1 MGSIESRKRYI
12 GVIYMEITIMCLL
25 SGLSFRLENRGVHAS
40 ELLFT
45 CLVGGSS
52 EEEGLCDELPGL

>member
-1 MGSIESRKRYI
+1 MD
-12 GVIYMEITIMCLL
+12 ITIMWLL